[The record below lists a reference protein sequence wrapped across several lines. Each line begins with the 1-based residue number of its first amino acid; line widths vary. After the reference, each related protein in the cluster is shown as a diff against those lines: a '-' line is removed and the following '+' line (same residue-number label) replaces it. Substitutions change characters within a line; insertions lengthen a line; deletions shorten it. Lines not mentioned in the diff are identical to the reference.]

1 MEHKLQEICQAVSL
15 VVVGQE
21 RTRDLI
27 LAAFLAG
34 GHVLMEDLPGT
45 GKTLMAKT
53 LAKTMD
59 MEFGRVQF
67 TPDLMPSDVTG
78 IHYYNQKAGEF
89 QFKKGPVFSNI
100 LLADEI
106 NRAAPRTQSSLLE
119 AMEERQVTIDGESW
133 ALPDPFF
140 VIATQNPVESAGTF
154 PLPEAQMDR
163 FLMKIGTGLPNR
175 EQEKMIL
182 RRFAQRQENPYR
194 ELKPVCSH
202 QEFIALMRK
211 AEEVYIHPQLL
222 DYVVEIV
229 AATRENKTLDITAGA
244 SPRGSLALLRS
255 AKALAL
261 VKGREY
267 VTPEEIKEL
276 AVPVLAHRLVLPGI
290 YGQNAAPQEII
301 RRILSR
307 FRCLQKNGTG
317 DEG

>member
-1 MEHKLQEICQAVSL
+1 
-15 VVVGQE
+15 
-21 RTRDLI
+21 
-27 LAAFLAG
+27 
-34 GHVLMEDLPGT
+34 MEDLPGT

-276 AVPVLAHRLVLPGI
+276 AVPVLAHRLVLTGI

-301 RRILSR
+301 RRILSQVPVPTEEWDR
-307 FRCLQKNGTG
+307 
-317 DEG
+317 

>member
-140 VIATQNPVESAGTF
+140 VIATQNPVERGGTF

-301 RRILSR
+301 RRILSQVPVPTEEWDR
-307 FRCLQKNGTG
+307 
-317 DEG
+317 

>member
-1 MEHKLQEICQAVSL
+1 
-15 VVVGQE
+15 
-21 RTRDLI
+21 
-27 LAAFLAG
+27 
-34 GHVLMEDLPGT
+34 
-45 GKTLMAKT
+45 
-53 LAKTMD
+53 
-59 MEFGRVQF
+59 
-67 TPDLMPSDVTG
+67 
-78 IHYYNQKAGEF
+78 
-89 QFKKGPVFSNI
+89 
-100 LLADEI
+100 
-106 NRAAPRTQSSLLE
+106 
-119 AMEERQVTIDGESW
+119 
-133 ALPDPFF
+133 
-140 VIATQNPVESAGTF
+140 
-154 PLPEAQMDR
+154 
-163 FLMKIGTGLPNR
+163 
-175 EQEKMIL
+175 MIL

-194 ELKPVCSH
+194 ELKPVCSR

-301 RRILSR
+301 RRILSQVPVPTEEWDR
-307 FRCLQKNGTG
+307 
-317 DEG
+317 

>member
-1 MEHKLQEICQAVSL
+1 
-15 VVVGQE
+15 
-21 RTRDLI
+21 
-27 LAAFLAG
+27 
-34 GHVLMEDLPGT
+34 
-45 GKTLMAKT
+45 
-53 LAKTMD
+53 MD

-301 RRILSR
+301 RRILSQVPVPTEEWDR
-307 FRCLQKNGTG
+307 
-317 DEG
+317 

>member
-301 RRILSR
+301 RRILSQVPVPTEEWDR
-307 FRCLQKNGTG
+307 
-317 DEG
+317 

>member
-140 VIATQNPVESAGTF
+140 CNCYPESSGKRRNLSFAGSSDGPLFDENRNRPSKPGTGKNDSPPVC
-154 PLPEAQMDR
+154 PEAG
-163 FLMKIGTGLPNR
+163 K
-175 EQEKMIL
+175 
-182 RRFAQRQENPYR
+182 
-194 ELKPVCSH
+194 
-202 QEFIALMRK
+202 
-211 AEEVYIHPQLL
+211 
-222 DYVVEIV
+222 
-229 AATRENKTLDITAGA
+229 
-244 SPRGSLALLRS
+244 SLS
-255 AKALAL
+255 
-261 VKGREY
+261 
-267 VTPEEIKEL
+267 
-276 AVPVLAHRLVLPGI
+276 
-290 YGQNAAPQEII
+290 
-301 RRILSR
+301 
-307 FRCLQKNGTG
+307 
-317 DEG
+317 

>member
-244 SPRGSLALLRS
+244 SPRGRLALLRS

-301 RRILSR
+301 RRILSQVPVPTEEWDR
-307 FRCLQKNGTG
+307 
-317 DEG
+317 